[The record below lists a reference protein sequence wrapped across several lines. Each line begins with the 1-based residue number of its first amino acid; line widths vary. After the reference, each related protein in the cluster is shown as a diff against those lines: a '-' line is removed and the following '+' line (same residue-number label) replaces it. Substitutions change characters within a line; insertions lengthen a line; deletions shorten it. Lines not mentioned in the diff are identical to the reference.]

1 MKGSVVLVAVTLA
14 VAIALAAV
22 LLLASSA
29 RGVDLPLS
37 EPTAAGARS
46 SHR

>member
-14 VAIALAAV
+14 AAILLTAV

-29 RGVDLPLS
+29 RGLDPPS
-37 EPTAAGARS
+37 FQPTAIGKRS
-46 SHR
+46 SVR